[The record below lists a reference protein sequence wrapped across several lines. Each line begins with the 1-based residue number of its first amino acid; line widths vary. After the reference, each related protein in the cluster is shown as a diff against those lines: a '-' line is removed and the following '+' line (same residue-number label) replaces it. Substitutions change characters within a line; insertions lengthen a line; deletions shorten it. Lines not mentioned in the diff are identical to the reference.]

1 MASKIVQKS
10 KRREQLPAFGFSEIR
25 NDPHHPSFAESSCRP
40 IFFSLIFSGWKN
52 HIIWLLTRF
61 FSYKAYL
68 VFIPRVRRALRLEL
82 PWIPRPDDAKEG
94 AMSFRLFPKAPKFFE
109 FFREQNRIIVE
120 AATVLNTI
128 LLDFGDCDVRCQM
141 INRLEADGDALNR
154 KISQLLSTTF
164 ITPIDREDI
173 HLINSSQ
180 ETILN
185 HIQAISNRI
194 GVYEFTRMRF
204 PAQRMVSNVKDMVT
218 AIGFLLGMLE
228 NKGEVAESLGKVK
241 HQKKECEM
249 LLLSGLGE
257 LYDNPNPSPAE
268 MMEIIKWT
276 HVYDRID
283 KAFNRAWQLA
293 KAIEGIVLKNA

>member
-1 MASKIVQKS
+1 
-10 KRREQLPAFGFSEIR
+10 
-25 NDPHHPSFAESSCRP
+25 
-40 IFFSLIFSGWKN
+40 
-52 HIIWLLTRF
+52 
-61 FSYKAYL
+61 
-68 VFIPRVRRALRLEL
+68 
-82 PWIPRPDDAKEG
+82 
-94 AMSFRLFPKAPKFFE
+94 MSFRLFPKAPKFFE

-128 LLDFGDCDVRCQM
+128 VLDFGECDLRCQM

-154 KISQLLSTTF
+154 TISQLLSTTF

-194 GVYEFTRMRF
+194 GVYEFTHMRF
-204 PAQRMVSNVKDMVT
+204 PARRMVSNVKDMVT
-218 AIGFLLGMLE
+218 SIGVLLGMLE
-228 NKGEVAESLGKVK
+228 NKGEVADYVGQVK

-257 LYDNPNPSPAE
+257 LYDNPNASMAE

>member
-1 MASKIVQKS
+1 
-10 KRREQLPAFGFSEIR
+10 
-25 NDPHHPSFAESSCRP
+25 
-40 IFFSLIFSGWKN
+40 
-52 HIIWLLTRF
+52 
-61 FSYKAYL
+61 
-68 VFIPRVRRALRLEL
+68 
-82 PWIPRPDDAKEG
+82 
-94 AMSFRLFPKAPKFFE
+94 MSFRLFPKAPKFFG

-128 LLDFGDCDVRCQM
+128 LLDFDDCDVRCQL

-154 KISQLLSTTF
+154 TISQLLSTTF

-194 GVYEFTRMRF
+194 GVYEFKRMRF
-204 PAQRMVSNVKDMVT
+204 PAQRMVSNVKEMVT
-218 AIGFLLGMLE
+218 SIGDLLGMLE
-228 NKGEVAESLGKVK
+228 NKGEVADSVGQVK
-241 HQKKECEM
+241 HLKKECEM

-257 LYDNPNPSPAE
+257 LYDSPNSSPAE
-268 MMEIIKWT
+268 LMEIIKWT

>member
-1 MASKIVQKS
+1 
-10 KRREQLPAFGFSEIR
+10 
-25 NDPHHPSFAESSCRP
+25 
-40 IFFSLIFSGWKN
+40 
-52 HIIWLLTRF
+52 
-61 FSYKAYL
+61 
-68 VFIPRVRRALRLEL
+68 
-82 PWIPRPDDAKEG
+82 
-94 AMSFRLFPKAPKFFE
+94 MSFRLFPKAPKFFE

-128 LLDFGDCDVRCQM
+128 VIDFGDCDVRCQM

-154 KISQLLSTTF
+154 TISQLLSTTF

-204 PAQRMVSNVKDMVT
+204 PAQKMVSNVKDMVT
-218 AIGFLLGMLE
+218 AIGVLLGMLE
-228 NKGEVAESLGKVK
+228 NKGEVAESVGRVK

-257 LYDNPNPSPAE
+257 LYDSPNTSPAE
-268 MMEIIKWT
+268 LMEIIKWT

>member
-1 MASKIVQKS
+1 
-10 KRREQLPAFGFSEIR
+10 
-25 NDPHHPSFAESSCRP
+25 
-40 IFFSLIFSGWKN
+40 
-52 HIIWLLTRF
+52 
-61 FSYKAYL
+61 
-68 VFIPRVRRALRLEL
+68 
-82 PWIPRPDDAKEG
+82 
-94 AMSFRLFPKAPKFFE
+94 MSFRLFPKAPKFFE

-128 LLDFGDCDVRCQM
+128 VLDYGDCDVRCQM

-154 KISQLLSTTF
+154 TISQLLSTTF

-185 HIQAISNRI
+185 FIQAISNRI
-194 GVYEFTRMRF
+194 GVYEFSYIRF
-204 PAQRMVSNVKDMVT
+204 PAQRMVSNVKDMVIE
-218 AIGFLLGMLE
+218 IGVLLEILG
-228 NKGEVAESLGKVK
+228 NKGEMADFVGKVR

-257 LYDNPNPSPAE
+257 LYDNPNASPAE

-293 KAIEGIVLKNA
+293 KAIEGVVLKNA

>member
-1 MASKIVQKS
+1 
-10 KRREQLPAFGFSEIR
+10 
-25 NDPHHPSFAESSCRP
+25 
-40 IFFSLIFSGWKN
+40 
-52 HIIWLLTRF
+52 
-61 FSYKAYL
+61 
-68 VFIPRVRRALRLEL
+68 
-82 PWIPRPDDAKEG
+82 
-94 AMSFRLFPKAPKFFE
+94 MSFRLFPKAPKFFE

-128 LLDFGDCDVRCQM
+128 VLDYGDCDVRCQM
-141 INRLEADGDALNR
+141 INRLEAEGDALNR
-154 KISQLLSTTF
+154 TISQLLSTTF

-204 PAQRMVSNVKDMVT
+204 PAQKMVSNVKDMVT
-218 AIGFLLGMLE
+218 AIGVLLGMLE
-228 NKGEVAESLGKVK
+228 NKGEVAESVGQVK

-257 LYDNPNPSPAE
+257 LYDSPNTSPAE
-268 MMEIIKWT
+268 LMEIIKWT

>member
-1 MASKIVQKS
+1 
-10 KRREQLPAFGFSEIR
+10 
-25 NDPHHPSFAESSCRP
+25 
-40 IFFSLIFSGWKN
+40 
-52 HIIWLLTRF
+52 
-61 FSYKAYL
+61 
-68 VFIPRVRRALRLEL
+68 
-82 PWIPRPDDAKEG
+82 
-94 AMSFRLFPKAPKFFE
+94 MSFRLFPKAPKFFE

-128 LLDFGDCDVRCQM
+128 VLDYGDCDVRCQM

-154 KISQLLSTTF
+154 TISQLLSTTF

-204 PAQRMVSNVKDMVT
+204 PAQKMVSNVKDMVT
-218 AIGFLLGMLE
+218 AIGVLLGMLE
-228 NKGEVAESLGKVK
+228 NKGEVAESVGRVK

-257 LYDNPNPSPAE
+257 LYDSPNTSPAE
-268 MMEIIKWT
+268 LMEIIKWT

>member
-1 MASKIVQKS
+1 M
-10 KRREQLPAFGFSEIR
+10 
-25 NDPHHPSFAESSCRP
+25 
-40 IFFSLIFSGWKN
+40 
-52 HIIWLLTRF
+52 T
-61 FSYKAYL
+61 
-68 VFIPRVRRALRLEL
+68 
-82 PWIPRPDDAKEG
+82 
-94 AMSFRLFPKAPKFFE
+94 FRLFPKAPKFFE

-120 AATVLNTI
+120 AVTI
-128 LLDFGDCDVRCQM
+128 LDTIAQDFSECDVRCQM
-141 INRLEADGDALNR
+141 VNRLEAQGDALNR
-154 KISQLLSTTF
+154 TISQLLSTTF

-173 HLINSSQ
+173 HLINVSQ

-204 PAQRMVSNVKDMVT
+204 PAQRMVSNLKEMIT
-218 AIGFLLGMLE
+218 AIGLLIAMLE
-228 NKGEVAESLGKVK
+228 SKGEVGETVGQVK
-241 HQKKECEM
+241 FKKKECEM

-257 LYDNPNPSPAE
+257 LYANHHSTPE
-268 MMEIIKWT
+268 EVMEIMKWT

>member
-1 MASKIVQKS
+1 
-10 KRREQLPAFGFSEIR
+10 
-25 NDPHHPSFAESSCRP
+25 
-40 IFFSLIFSGWKN
+40 
-52 HIIWLLTRF
+52 
-61 FSYKAYL
+61 
-68 VFIPRVRRALRLEL
+68 
-82 PWIPRPDDAKEG
+82 
-94 AMSFRLFPKAPKFFE
+94 MSFRLFPKAPKFFE

-128 LLDFGDCDVRCQM
+128 VLDYGDCDVRCQM

-154 KISQLLSTTF
+154 TISQLLSTTF

-204 PAQRMVSNVKDMVT
+204 PAQKMVSNVKDMVT
-218 AIGFLLGMLE
+218 AIGVLLGMLE
-228 NKGEVAESLGKVK
+228 NKGEVAESVGQVK

-257 LYDNPNPSPAE
+257 LYDSPNTSPAE
-268 MMEIIKWT
+268 LMEIIKWT

>member
-1 MASKIVQKS
+1 
-10 KRREQLPAFGFSEIR
+10 
-25 NDPHHPSFAESSCRP
+25 
-40 IFFSLIFSGWKN
+40 
-52 HIIWLLTRF
+52 
-61 FSYKAYL
+61 
-68 VFIPRVRRALRLEL
+68 
-82 PWIPRPDDAKEG
+82 
-94 AMSFRLFPKAPKFFE
+94 MSFRLFPKAPKFFK

-128 LLDFGDCDVRCQM
+128 VLDYGDCDVRCQI
-141 INRLEADGDALNR
+141 INRLEADGDAVNR
-154 KISQLLSTTF
+154 TISQLLSTTF

-204 PAQRMVSNVKDMVT
+204 PAQKMVANVKDMVT
-218 AIGFLLGMLE
+218 SIGVLLGMLE
-228 NKGEVAESLGKVK
+228 NKGDVADLVGLVK

>member
-1 MASKIVQKS
+1 
-10 KRREQLPAFGFSEIR
+10 
-25 NDPHHPSFAESSCRP
+25 
-40 IFFSLIFSGWKN
+40 
-52 HIIWLLTRF
+52 
-61 FSYKAYL
+61 
-68 VFIPRVRRALRLEL
+68 
-82 PWIPRPDDAKEG
+82 
-94 AMSFRLFPKAPKFFE
+94 MSFRLFPKAPKFFDL
-109 FFREQNRIIVE
+109 FREQNRIIVE

-128 LLDFGDCDVRCQM
+128 VLDYGDCDVRCQM

-154 KISQLLSTTF
+154 TISQLLSTTF

-218 AIGFLLGMLE
+218 AIGVLLGMLE
-228 NKGEVAESLGKVK
+228 NKGEVAESVGKVK

-257 LYDNPNPSPAE
+257 LYDSPNTSPAE
-268 MMEIIKWT
+268 LMEIIKWT

>member
-1 MASKIVQKS
+1 V
-10 KRREQLPAFGFSEIR
+10 
-25 NDPHHPSFAESSCRP
+25 
-40 IFFSLIFSGWKN
+40 
-52 HIIWLLTRF
+52 
-61 FSYKAYL
+61 
-68 VFIPRVRRALRLEL
+68 
-82 PWIPRPDDAKEG
+82 
-94 AMSFRLFPKAPKFFE
+94 SFRLFPKAPKFFG

-128 LLDFGDCDVRCQM
+128 VLDYGDCDVRCQI

-154 KISQLLSTTF
+154 TISQQLSTTF

-204 PAQRMVSNVKDMVT
+204 PAQRMVSNLKDMVT
-218 AIGFLLGMLE
+218 AIGVLLGMLE
-228 NKGEVAESLGKVK
+228 NKGEVAEYVGQVK

-257 LYDNPNPSPAE
+257 LYDSPNTSPAE
-268 MMEIIKWT
+268 LMEIIKWT

>member
-1 MASKIVQKS
+1 
-10 KRREQLPAFGFSEIR
+10 
-25 NDPHHPSFAESSCRP
+25 
-40 IFFSLIFSGWKN
+40 
-52 HIIWLLTRF
+52 
-61 FSYKAYL
+61 
-68 VFIPRVRRALRLEL
+68 
-82 PWIPRPDDAKEG
+82 
-94 AMSFRLFPKAPKFFE
+94 MSFRLFPKAPKFFE

-128 LLDFGDCDVRCQM
+128 LQDFGDCDVRCQM

-154 KISQLLSTTF
+154 TISQLLSTTF

-204 PAQRMVSNVKDMVT
+204 PAQRMVSNLKDMVT
-218 AIGFLLGMLE
+218 AIGVLLGMME
-228 NKGEVAESLGKVK
+228 NKREVDDYLGQVK

>member
-1 MASKIVQKS
+1 
-10 KRREQLPAFGFSEIR
+10 
-25 NDPHHPSFAESSCRP
+25 
-40 IFFSLIFSGWKN
+40 
-52 HIIWLLTRF
+52 
-61 FSYKAYL
+61 
-68 VFIPRVRRALRLEL
+68 
-82 PWIPRPDDAKEG
+82 
-94 AMSFRLFPKAPKFFE
+94 MSFRLFPKAPKFFG
-109 FFREQNRIIVE
+109 FFRDQNRIIVE

-154 KISQLLSTTF
+154 TISQLLSTTF

-218 AIGFLLGMLE
+218 AIGVLLGMLE
-228 NKGEVAESLGKVK
+228 NKGEVADYVGQVK

-257 LYDNPNPSPAE
+257 LYDSPNTSPSE
-268 MMEIIKWT
+268 LMEIIKWT